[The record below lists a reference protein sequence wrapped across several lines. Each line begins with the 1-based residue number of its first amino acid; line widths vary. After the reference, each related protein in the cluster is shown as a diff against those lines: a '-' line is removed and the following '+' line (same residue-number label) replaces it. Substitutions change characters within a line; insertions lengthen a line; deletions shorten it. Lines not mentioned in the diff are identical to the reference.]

1 MQTEVRRQAEYAAM
15 RATIRER
22 GTVRMVLA
30 PIVFAAWAATAIA
43 TSAVITVAVS
53 TLLPLVV
60 LAAGYEAIF
69 ALYLNV
75 ERIGRYLQV
84 FHETGDGAAGGEW
97 EHVTMEFGRRFPGG
111 PDPLFTRLFMAAVS
125 VNFLPAILGGTNIEI
140 GILAVMHFL
149 VVNRIRMGQNTARD
163 LRIADLERFRQLAN
177 GAAPRQS

>member
-1 MQTEVRRQAEYAAM
+1 MQTEVRRQAEYVAM

-22 GTVRMVLA
+22 GTARMVLA
-30 PIVFAAWAATAIA
+30 PIIFAVWAATAIA

-60 LAAGYEAIF
+60 LAAGFEAIF

-84 FHETGDGAAGGEW
+84 FHEDDAVDRGW

-111 PDPLFTRLFMAAVS
+111 PDPLSCRLFMAAVS
-125 VNFLPAILGGTNIEI
+125 VNFLPVVLGGTQIEI
-140 GILAVMHFL
+140 GILAVVHFL
-149 VVNRIRMGQNTARD
+149 VVNRIRLGQNTARVLRATDLDRFQQLARD
-163 LRIADLERFRQLAN
+163 LR
-177 GAAPRQS
+177 